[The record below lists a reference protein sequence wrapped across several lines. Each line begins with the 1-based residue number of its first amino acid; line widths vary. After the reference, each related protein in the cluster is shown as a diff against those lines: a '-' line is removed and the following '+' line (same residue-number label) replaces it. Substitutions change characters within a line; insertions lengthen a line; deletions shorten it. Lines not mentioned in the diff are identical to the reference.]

1 MFTDNFKEP
10 LKLTNHGIRL
20 PEFKMSDEDCEFYGI
35 KDGSTPVD
43 ILLTLCR
50 AGFKEK
56 IDNGL
61 IPAAQKEQYG
71 QRVKYECDV
80 LTRTNFVD
88 YILLVWDVMR
98 FARNKNLSMGKGR
111 GSCPGSLVNYLIGIT
126 DVDPIRYGLFFERF
140 ISEARAKTVV
150 VDGVKYLV
158 GSMPDIDMDF
168 GDEDREM
175 VIDYV
180 RNKYQGKFVKLST
193 TGTFTTKILSK
204 EVGKFLGHDEE
215 TMNKL
220 TDQIPVIFGKTPDPD
235 ACLADCEPYKRF
247 ADENPL
253 FSPISKILYGVI
265 NQVGSHASAYSI
277 SYDNLEDFMPLQ
289 MGKDNEIIST
299 YDMYVA
305 QDLSVKLDLLGVQ
318 TINLVSAVAKSA
330 GIDLNKINLDD
341 YETIYQYLQCLE
353 HPYGLFQ
360 ISGHTAIRA
369 NNKIKPKN
377 IDEVAALLAIARPGA
392 MAFTDQY
399 ADYLNNGTVPEC
411 PAEFREILEKT
422 GGVCIFQETL
432 MSLFCRLGFSLV
444 DANTI
449 RDIVG
454 KKKRDKI
461 AEWEPKIF
469 EMARKNGI
477 SEEAAKY
484 VWDVANAS
492 ADYSFNKCL
501 SPDSI
506 VSIQEGKT
514 NLESVEIGD
523 EILCFDYSTNKN
535 IFRRVKNIYKQRA
548 KLYEFH
554 FENGACLRCSMDHK
568 VMCEDGVM
576 RRMKDVIGKFSV
588 VCQ

>member
-1 MFTDNFKEP
+1 
-10 LKLTNHGIRL
+10 
-20 PEFKMSDEDCEFYGI
+20 
-35 KDGSTPVD
+35 
-43 ILLTLCR
+43 
-50 AGFKEK
+50 
-56 IDNGL
+56 
-61 IPAAQKEQYG
+61 
-71 QRVKYECDV
+71 
-80 LTRTNFVD
+80 
-88 YILLVWDVMR
+88 
-98 FARNKNLSMGKGR
+98 
-111 GSCPGSLVNYLIGIT
+111 
-126 DVDPIRYGLFFERF
+126 
-140 ISEARAKTVV
+140 
-150 VDGVKYLV
+150 
-158 GSMPDIDMDF
+158 
-168 GDEDREM
+168 
-175 VIDYV
+175 
-180 RNKYQGKFVKLST
+180 
-193 TGTFTTKILSK
+193 
-204 EVGKFLGHDEE
+204 
-215 TMNKL
+215 
-220 TDQIPVIFGKTPDPD
+220 
-235 ACLADCEPYKRF
+235 
-247 ADENPL
+247 
-253 FSPISKILYGVI
+253 
-265 NQVGSHASAYSI
+265 
-277 SYDNLEDFMPLQ
+277 
-289 MGKDNEIIST
+289 
-299 YDMYVA
+299 MYVA

-432 MSLFCRLGFSLV
+432 MSLFCRLGFSLI

-492 ADYSFNKCL
+492 ADYSFNRCAKKDC
-501 SPDSI
+501 
-506 VSIQEGKT
+506 E
-514 NLESVEIGD
+514 VETTSG
-523 EILCFDYSTNKN
+523 TK
-535 IFRRVKNIYKQRA
+535 
-548 KLYEFH
+548 KLYEVAIGDFVKCFDIATQSDKFFPIKNVWTNRKRM
-554 FENGACLRCSMDHK
+554 FEVETEDGYKIQTSIDHK
-568 VMCEDGVM
+568 YLCEDMQM
-576 RRMKDVIGKFSV
+576 RSLKDIMKSKHRICVRL
-588 VCQ
+588 